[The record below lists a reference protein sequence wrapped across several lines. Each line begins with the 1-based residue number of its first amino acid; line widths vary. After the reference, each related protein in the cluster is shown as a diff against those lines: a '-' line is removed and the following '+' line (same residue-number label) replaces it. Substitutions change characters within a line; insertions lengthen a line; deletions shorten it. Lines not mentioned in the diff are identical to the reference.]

1 MKCEMLTTTSI
12 NKIDDNNEKERKER
26 EREREQT
33 ISEED
38 EEFSGSLSFDHHVF
52 FLFCFE
58 I

>member
-12 NKIDDNNEKERKER
+12 NKIDDNNEKNER
-26 EREREQT
+26 REREQT

>member
-12 NKIDDNNEKERKER
+12 NKIDDNNEKERK
-26 EREREQT
+26 EREQT